1 MMNKFI
7 LFFLCSSVGLQA
19 ELSLSPIFGDGMVLQ
34 AGETVTVWGRA
45 TAAATIEVD
54 FAGQKKSV
62 VVNNQ
67 GRWRLA
73 LDAMEPCSRGRDLHI
88 RSLNAADAGITFKD
102 VLVGEVWFAGGQSNM
117 AFHMASL
124 EGADA
129 ILAEVEQ
136 NSNVRFVQIPVTEF
150 GPINRRRVQWKIAD
164 RQSVKSFS
172 AVAYF
177 FAANLQRR
185 LGVPVGIVGSYRG
198 GTWNENWMTSDSIKS
213 EPELRYLLDKYSR
226 EYAQFATPDAY
237 ESAYQDYLAQVKA
250 WTAAGGWSSGR
261 RPMAPMGPKAYQR
274 PSGLYECMIQPLQP
288 YTIKGVIWY
297 QGEGNSSR
305 HKEFRTLFPAF
316 VAGWRQTWGSPNL
329 PFYFVQ
335 LPPYK
340 DKTWPP
346 FRQAQLDC
354 YQKIDHCGM
363 VVSEGCGDL
372 NDIHPRTKKP
382 IGDRLATAISAE
394 VYGHRHVHYGPM
406 LDTVSFKKG
415 QALVRF
421 NHSGSGLVLN
431 ANASEAFEIAGL
443 DQVFYPAQYKLNQ
456 DSIRLWHPQVESP
469 AYVRYAYK
477 PYPQM
482 HLFNKEGLPASPFTT
497 LDAR

>member
-177 FAANLQRR
+177 F
-185 LGVPVGIVGSYRG
+185 
-198 GTWNENWMTSDSIKS
+198 
-213 EPELRYLLDKYSR
+213 
-226 EYAQFATPDAY
+226 
-237 ESAYQDYLAQVKA
+237 
-250 WTAAGGWSSGR
+250 
-261 RPMAPMGPKAYQR
+261 
-274 PSGLYECMIQPLQP
+274 
-288 YTIKGVIWY
+288 
-297 QGEGNSSR
+297 
-305 HKEFRTLFPAF
+305 
-316 VAGWRQTWGSPNL
+316 
-329 PFYFVQ
+329 
-335 LPPYK
+335 
-340 DKTWPP
+340 
-346 FRQAQLDC
+346 
-354 YQKIDHCGM
+354 CG
-363 VVSEGCGDL
+363 
-372 NDIHPRTKKP
+372 K
-382 IGDRLATAISAE
+382 
-394 VYGHRHVHYGPM
+394 
-406 LDTVSFKKG
+406 
-415 QALVRF
+415 
-421 NHSGSGLVLN
+421 
-431 ANASEAFEIAGL
+431 
-443 DQVFYPAQYKLNQ
+443 
-456 DSIRLWHPQVESP
+456 
-469 AYVRYAYK
+469 
-477 PYPQM
+477 
-482 HLFNKEGLPASPFTT
+482 FTT
-497 LDAR
+497 AFGGPRRYSWQLSRGYLERKLDDF